1 VNTRIVLAAGLLG
14 VGAYPAAAQQ
24 PTVNVRVVQGLPSR
38 YLPPTCGLKAG
49 HYKVSSGATYLK
61 TGVETAVP
69 ANKTRALASGQKVL
83 LEAIQQNGQEKN
95 PAAWYYLGRVYLQ
108 QGDLAGADSAFT
120 KAEALSPGCKQDI
133 GAQRYNGWVPLI
145 NAGIGF
151 AKEQKNDS
159 ALALFREANLIYRD
173 KPQGYSAAAVILAN
187 NKMDDSAIVYL
198 QKAIE
203 IATAANM
210 AEDRNLATFNL
221 AAVLQRQ
228 NRNEEAAAALER
240 YLGWVPNDVPAK
252 RALAGIYRATGK
264 VDKAKAL
271 EAEVGVAPP
280 AAGSPAAAG
289 RAGAMTAAIAFY
301 NAKKYDSAATAF
313 EQVVATEPY
322 NRDALYGLANSYIGL
337 KKGPQLAQA
346 ATRLVAIEPLNED
359 VLRMLATGQR
369 MSKKEALANKTAMQ
383 VIAMPV
389 SIAVTE
395 FAPTADAAS
404 VKGTATGRDAQ
415 NSRGKPIA
423 PKPTTVIFE
432 FLDTKGTVVAN
443 QEVQVPALKPGET
456 HPIEAKAPGAGISA
470 WRYKAL
476 LPKS

>member
-1 VNTRIVLAAGLLG
+1 M
-14 VGAYPAAAQQ
+14 
-24 PTVNVRVVQGLPSR
+24 
-38 YLPPTCGLKAG
+38 KAG
-49 HYKVSSGATYLK
+49 HFKVSSGATYLK
-61 TGVETAVP
+61 TGVETGVS

-95 PAAWYYLGRVYLQ
+95 PASWYYLGRVYLQ
-108 QGDLAGADSAFT
+108 QGNLAGADSAFT

-133 GAQRYNGWVPLI
+133 SAQRYNGWVPLV
-145 NAGIGF
+145 NAGINF

-159 ALALFREANLIYRD
+159 ALALFREANSIYRD
-173 KPQGYSAAAVILAN
+173 KPQAYSAAAVILAN

-221 AAVLQRQ
+221 AAVYQRE
-228 NRNEEAAAALER
+228 NRNEEAGAALER

-264 VDKAKAL
+264 LDKAKAL

-280 AAGSPAAAG
+280 AAGPPAAGAG
-289 RAGAMTAAIAFY
+289 QAGAMTAAIALY

-313 EQVVATEPY
+313 EKVVAAEPY

-337 KKGPQLAQA
+337 KKGPQLAQTA
-346 ATRLVAIEPLNED
+346 ARLVAIEPLNDD

-369 MSKKEALANKTAMQ
+369 MAKKEASANKTAMQ

-389 SIAVTE
+389 SITVTE
-395 FAPTADAAS
+395 FAPAADGAS
-404 VKGTATGRDAQ
+404 VKGTATGREAQ

-423 PKPTTVIFE
+423 PNPITVIFE
-432 FLDTKGTVVAN
+432 FLDSKGTVLSN
-443 QEVQVPALKPGET
+443 QEVQVPALKVGEA
-456 HPIEAKAPGAGISA
+456 HPIEAKAQGAGISA
-470 WRYKAL
+470 WRYKA
-476 LPKS
+476 KS